1 MSDVAL
7 QLFCILNPSTCGAL
21 LLGFLAIIGIYLL
34 FQYIAQKINDKFPQY
49 SVSTIMLIEAIVL
62 TVVSVGIFI
71 ILPNVINNVGSE
83 SNQSRVRSRR

>member
-83 SNQSRVRSRR
+83 SNQSRARSRR

>member
-21 LLGFLAIIGIYLL
+21 LLGFLAIVGIYLL

-62 TVVSVGIFI
+62 TVVSIGIFI
-71 ILPNVINNVGSE
+71 ILPNVINNAGSE
-83 SNQSRVRSRR
+83 SNQSRARSRR

>member
-21 LLGFLAIIGIYLL
+21 LLGFIAIVGIYLL

-49 SVSTIMLIEAIVL
+49 SISTIMIIEAVVL
-62 TVVSVGIFI
+62 AVVSIGIFI
-71 ILPNVINNVGSE
+71 ILPNVINNVGSG
-83 SNQSRVRSRR
+83 SNQSRARSRR

>member
-21 LLGFLAIIGIYLL
+21 LLGFLAIVGIYLL

-62 TVVSVGIFI
+62 TVVSIGIFI

-83 SNQSRVRSRR
+83 SNQSRARSRR

>member
-21 LLGFLAIIGIYLL
+21 LLGFLAIVGIYLL

-71 ILPNVINNVGSE
+71 ILPNVINSVDSGS
-83 SNQSRVRSRR
+83 NHARARSRR

>member
-21 LLGFLAIIGIYLL
+21 LLGFLAIVGIYLL

-83 SNQSRVRSRR
+83 SNQSRARSRR

>member
-21 LLGFLAIIGIYLL
+21 LLGFLAIVGIYLL

-62 TVVSVGIFI
+62 TVVSIGIFV

-83 SNQSRVRSRR
+83 SNQSRARSRR